1 MTNDSTAAGF
11 PATTP
16 AVSAAHVR
24 KSFVGREVLHDVSL
38 KIMPGEVVSLIGP
51 SGAGKSTLLRCLTLL
66 ETFDAGTF
74 SYGDLQ
80 VCHDADGKAAYSK
93 AAVREAR
100 MRFGLVFQNYNLF
113 PHYTVLQ
120 NVTDAAV
127 VVQRRPKAEV
137 EEQAMQLLRR
147 LGLEEHASKVPNQ
160 LSGGQQQRV
169 AIARALCMNP
179 QVIYFDEATS
189 ALDPKLTALMRDLIR
204 SLASEGMAVGIVTH
218 EMGFSREV
226 SDRVCFLFDGDI
238 VEEGPAEQVLTDPLD
253 PRTRAFLSKAAD

>member
-1 MTNDSTAAGF
+1 MTKYNATVDF
-11 PATTP
+11 PSTTP
-16 AVSAAHVR
+16 AVSAKHVR
-24 KSFVGREVLHDVSL
+24 KSFAGREVLHDVSV

-80 VCHDADGKAAYSK
+80 VCHDDGKAIYSK
-93 AAVREAR
+93 AAMRDAR

-127 VVQRRPKAEV
+127 VVQKRPKAEV
-137 EEQAMQLLRR
+137 EEQGMQLLRR

-204 SLASEGMAVGIVTH
+204 SLAAEGMAVGIVTH